1 MPRCRGIIL
10 VKKTLPLLMLCAIP
24 HDDVGII
31 VGKEETSSNCFIEEL
46 WQLLVAGHKLP
57 FLNCS
62 TLSNKVIAFFRLMF
76 SRKKYNSAIF
86 NLAKEKEISVNFLG

>member
-24 HDDVGII
+24 HDVGI
-31 VGKEETSSNCFIEEL
+31 VGKEETSSNCFIEES

-86 NLAKEKEISVNFLG
+86 NLAKEGKEISVNFFC